1 MMSKNILVVCP
12 TYCDKRELSFDSVT
26 TGYNIYFHD
35 FDQSFKNRLMHNGM
49 WLSQRFDSQQVL
61 DQIVAHARAID
72 ADAIIDSMDYPGS
85 IFASLASN
93 KLGFMGPAL
102 QPLLTCHH
110 KYFSRIAQQQHVPEA
125 VPQFALVDQHNS
137 VQSTSLFFPLFV
149 KPVKTSFSAMV
160 YRIEDKEQFECV
172 LPLVILPHDF
182 IKQFNWF
189 LTKGNIDTSKTNG
202 LLVERCLSGVQSTLE
217 GYAYHGEI
225 TILGVTDSIMFPGT
239 ISFKR
244 FEYPSSLPVE
254 VQKRMNVISCQFIQG
269 IGFDNGFFNIEFMYD
284 QEQDQIGIIEVNP
297 RMASQFAD
305 LYEKVDGTNSYR
317 LLLDISVGKKPTF
330 TRRQGK
336 HNFASSLVLRV
347 FEDKRVIA
355 SPSEKHRE
363 QFYQEFPDGRL
374 SLFVQGGD
382 QLSDVE
388 QDGKSFRYG
397 LVHLGARERQELLEK
412 FELAKKVLPFE
423 FEVIDN

>member
-1 MMSKNILVVCP
+1 MNKNILVVCP
-12 TYCDKRELSFDSVT
+12 TYCDKRELSCDSVT
-26 TGYNIYFHD
+26 AGYNIHFHD
-35 FDQSFKNRLMHNGM
+35 FDQSFKNRFMHNGM
-49 WLSQRFDSQQVL
+49 WLSQHFDLQQVL
-61 DQIVAHARAID
+61 DQIVTHARTID
-72 ADAIIDSMDYPGS
+72 ADGIIDSMDYPGS

-93 KLGFMGPAL
+93 ELGFMGPAL

-110 KYFSRIAQQQHVPEA
+110 KYFSRIAQQQYVSES
-125 VPQFALVDQHNS
+125 VPQFMLFDQHS
-137 VQSTSLFFPLFV
+137 GVQSGSLFFPLFI

-160 YRIEDKEQFECV
+160 YRVEDKEQFEYV
-172 LPLVILPHDF
+172 RPLVTLPHAF

-189 LTKGNIDTSKTNG
+189 LQRGNIDTNKTRG
-202 LLVERCLSGVQSTLE
+202 LLVERCLPGVQSTLE
-217 GYAYHGEI
+217 GFVHKGAI

-254 VQKRMNVISCQFIQG
+254 VQERMSVIARQFIHG

-284 QEQDQIGIIEVNP
+284 QEQDRIGIIEVNP
-297 RMASQFAD
+297 RMAAQFAD

-317 LLLDISVGKKPTF
+317 LLLDLSVGKKPTF

-347 FEDKRVIA
+347 FEDKRVIT

-363 QFYQEFPDGRL
+363 QFYQKFPDGRL
-374 SLFVQGGD
+374 SLFVQSGD
-382 QLSDVE
+382 RLSDVE

-397 LVHLGARERQELLEK
+397 LVHLGARDRQELLEK

-423 FEVIDN
+423 FESIDN